1 MIDCSQECEVYT
13 DTGTDVMGNHGRSR
27 GIGRR
32 GPEEKILA
40 LQLNTDSQETS
51 HQKGIVVLTKRGVQE
66 CGKFN

>member
-32 GPEEKILA
+32 GPEEKSIGAAVKYRQPRDITL
-40 LQLNTDSQETS
+40 
-51 HQKGIVVLTKRGVQE
+51 KRNCRIDKEGSSRMW
-66 CGKFN
+66 KI